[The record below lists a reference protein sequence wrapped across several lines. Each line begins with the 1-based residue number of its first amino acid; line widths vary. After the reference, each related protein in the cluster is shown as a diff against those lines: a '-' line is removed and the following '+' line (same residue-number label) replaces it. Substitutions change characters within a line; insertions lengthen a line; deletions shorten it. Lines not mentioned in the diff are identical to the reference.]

1 MTGTEA
7 AELIHQRA
15 WVGQKPGLERIR
27 RLLGKLGNPQNQLKF
42 VHIAGSNGKGSTA
55 AMLASVLS
63 AAGLN
68 TGLYTSPHLWDFRER
83 FQVNSA
89 PISQGELVELTAQVL
104 DQAEDETEFELMTA
118 IGMLHFLRS
127 KCDLVV
133 LETGLGGRLDSTNV
147 IPAPEAAVI
156 THIGLEHTELLGDT
170 IEKIAEEKAG
180 IIKPGCGVV
189 LYEQGCSIYSL
200 FEYLCHSLHSGL
212 RLTVEPVVLSAG
224 LEGQT
229 FTYRDK
235 GPYHISLLGEYQV
248 HNAAVVLDTVEVLRR
263 RGWNIPEDAVVQGLD
278 RARWPGRMELVRRA
292 PDVILDGGHN
302 PQCMEALARALG
314 ELYPE
319 KKLVFLTGVLADK
332 NWSAMVGE
340 LLPLAKEFVAI
351 TPDSPRAM
359 PARDLAEYMENQG
372 VKAVSCET
380 VQEGVDR
387 AMEAA
392 GPEGAVCVCGSLYII
407 GEARHLL
414 GLC

>member
-170 IEKIAEEKAG
+170 VEKIAEEKAG

-189 LYEQGCSIYSL
+189 LYEQGYSIYSL

-359 PARDLAEYMENQG
+359 PAQDLAEYMENQG

-387 AMEAA
+387 ATEAA

>member
-180 IIKPGCGVV
+180 IVKPGCGVV

-359 PARDLAEYMENQG
+359 PAQDLAEYMENQG